1 MKYKIEKNIEISP
14 RGEISKV
21 VMKMQPGDSIVV
33 DTKQERD
40 SFVAFCY
47 KFNYDYATRKIPDT
61 DKYRC
66 WVRPEQDLAEKRKIK
81 TPRTPRKLPEVLL
94 GDEGFMTPSQIS
106 GDLPEDVEPRG
117 VFPQEI
123 LNEAI
128 QRSKE
133 PYYARPFKN
142 KHWLENENSFF
153 KHHDSNGDGKPL
165 DFND

>member
-1 MKYKIEKNIEISP
+1 
-14 RGEISKV
+14 
-21 VMKMQPGDSIVV
+21 VV

-40 SFVAFCY
+40 NFAAFCY
-47 KFNYDYATRKIPDT
+47 KLNYDYATRKIPNT
-61 DKYRC
+61 NKYRC
-66 WVRPEQDLAEKRKIK
+66 WVRPEQDLAKKRKIK

-117 VFPQEI
+117 TFPQEI

-128 QRSKE
+128 QRAQE
-133 PYYARPFKN
+133 PFYARAFETN
-142 KHWLENENSFF
+142 EWLEKRNDF
-153 KHHDSNGDGKPL
+153 KHHDSNGDGRPL

>member
-21 VMKMQPGDSIVV
+21 VIKMQPGDSIVV

-40 SFVAFCY
+40 NFAAFCY
-47 KFNYDYATRKIPDT
+47 KLNYDYATRKIPNT
-61 DKYRC
+61 NKYRC
-66 WVRPEQDLAEKRKIK
+66 WVRPEQDLAKKRKIK
-81 TPRTPRKLPEVLL
+81 TPTTPRKLPEVLL

-117 VFPQEI
+117 TFPQEI

-128 QRSKE
+128 QRSQE
-133 PYYARPFKN
+133 PFYARAFETN
-142 KHWLENENSFF
+142 EWLEKRNDF
-153 KHHDSNGDGKPL
+153 KHHDSNGDGRPL

>member
-21 VMKMQPGDSIVV
+21 VIKMQPGDSIVV

-40 SFVAFCY
+40 NFAAFCY
-47 KFNYDYATRKIPDT
+47 KLNYDYATRKIPNT
-61 DKYRC
+61 NKYRC
-66 WVRPEQDLAEKRKIK
+66 WVRPEQDLAKKRKIK

-117 VFPQEI
+117 TFPQEI

-128 QRSKE
+128 QRAQE
-133 PYYARPFKN
+133 PFYARAFETN
-142 KHWLENENSFF
+142 EWLEKRNDF
-153 KHHDSNGDGKPL
+153 KHHDSNGDGRPL
-165 DFND
+165 DLND